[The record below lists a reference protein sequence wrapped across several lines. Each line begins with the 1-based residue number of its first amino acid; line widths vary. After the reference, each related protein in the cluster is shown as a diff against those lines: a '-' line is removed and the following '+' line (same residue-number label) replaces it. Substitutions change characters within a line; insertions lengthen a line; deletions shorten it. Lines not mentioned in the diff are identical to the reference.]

1 MHGDVPFWQRSDAMD
16 TPSVSCATRQGPRA
30 SEARVTLR
38 RAVSFLIVRV
48 VPRIPALELFHPP
61 CGIDQLLPA
70 GPPRMTRG
78 ADGDAEMRDRRA
90 CGIGRATGAYNR
102 CLTIRG
108 MHNSLHG
115 LLLRRCR
122 LTPLGSLYS

>member
-1 MHGDVPFWQRSDAMD
+1 MRGDVPFWQRSDAMD

-38 RAVSFLIVRV
+38 RAVSLLVVRV
-48 VPRIPALELFHPP
+48 VPRIPALEFFHPP
-61 CGIDQLLPA
+61 YGIDQLLPA
-70 GPPRMTRG
+70 GPPRMTRS

-90 CGIGRATGAYNR
+90 CGISHATRAHNR
-102 CLTIRG
+102 CLTVRG
-108 MHNSLHG
+108 MHSSLHR

-122 LTPLGSLYS
+122 STLLGSLYS